1 MKKCINR
8 RCGKEFSDEFSF
20 CPFCGAADSPP
31 VRNTKKRGN
40 GQGTVYKMANGK
52 YRAEITMC
60 YYMSDGKVK
69 RKRKTKVFDKKK
81 DAIAFLPELKSYQP
95 EKKIT
100 LLELYQI
107 YEKSKAYD
115 RLSKSQRNKLG
126 YAWKRLAPLHT
137 ADIVPLTIDQMQECI
152 DGSVSTYYPARDMKV
167 MLSHLYNI
175 AIKREYVSYNK
186 TEYIELPELSKA
198 KRDAW
203 NAAELDTLWAAY
215 NSGNDFVGYI
225 LIMIYAGLRL
235 GELRR
240 IKKEDVHL
248 DEKYAIGGIKTEAG
262 IDREIA
268 FADKIMPIVT
278 RFYEKGKNKLLEMN
292 EDNFYS
298 RYHETTAELG
308 IRDLPPHCCRHTY
321 FTRLAS
327 EGVQPAVIT
336 QSGGHKDLS
345 VTMTYI
351 HIPLADKL
359 AAVNKI

>member
-1 MKKCINR
+1 M
-8 RCGKEFSDEFSF
+8 
-20 CPFCGAADSPP
+20 P
-31 VRNTKKRGN
+31 
-40 GQGTVYKMANGK
+40 NGK

-60 YYMSDGKVK
+60 YYLDGGKVK

-81 DAIAFLPELKSYQP
+81 DAIAFLPELKDYRP

-100 LLELYQI
+100 LLELYKI
-107 YEKSKAYD
+107 YENSKPYD
-115 RLSKSQRNKLG
+115 RLSTSQRSKLSR
-126 YAWKRLAPLHT
+126 AWKRLSPLHT
-137 ADIVPLTIDQMQECI
+137 ENIVTLTIDQMQECI
-152 DGSVSTYYPARDMKV
+152 DGAVSTYYPARDMKV
-167 MLSHLYNI
+167 MLSHLYNT
-175 AIKREYVSYNK
+175 AIKREYVPYNK
-186 TEYIELPELSKA
+186 TEYLELPEMATK

-203 NAAELDTLWAAY
+203 TSQEMDTLWSAY
-215 NSGNDFVGYI
+215 ENGNEFVGYV
-225 LIMIYAGLRL
+225 LIMIYAGLRF
-235 GELRR
+235 GELRQIR
-240 IKKEDVHL
+240 KENVHL

-278 RFYEKGKNKLLEMN
+278 RFYNKGKSKLLEMN
-292 EDNFYS
+292 DNRFYND
-298 RYHETTAELG
+298 YHVMTKRLG

-327 EGVQPAVIT
+327 EGVQPAIIT